1 MEQERKGEV
10 SIGMYTYNHNSDSG
24 FDVHEIYVKRSRFR
38 VLLSYIGMVFLL
50 ASVCQLYLSKEG
62 LSTGSVW
69 SIAFGIL
76 VAKCLQYKPV
86 KKESVVIMPTFG
98 VQLEIHFWSGRVH
111 RRFVPIGKILKPLLN
126 ECVTPVTCYWSL
138 ALLLRDEEELRL
150 VFQSVELDAAAY
162 TAVVDD
168 DDADAGSVAVVT
180 TPMVPATGSWR
191 AAAAAARRCEAWEE
205 GSTAAA
211 EGRRYL
217 CLTMSART
225 AASSASRAW
234 TCCCKVRMAPM
245 QPYTG
250 SRSRRLASYTR
261 LFAASPRWLSC
272 TSCNDDDDDG

>member
-1 MEQERKGEV
+1 MPGRQQAASETMEQERKGEV

-24 FDVHEIYVKRSRFR
+24 FDVHEIYVKRSRFW

-150 VFQSVELDAAAY
+150 VFQVKFICSNLLLRDQRKIQSPIELNLQKSHPP
-162 TAVVDD
+162 VK
-168 DDADAGSVAVVT
+168 
-180 TPMVPATGSWR
+180 MLVPVWKA
-191 AAAAAARRCEAWEE
+191 
-205 GSTAAA
+205 
-211 EGRRYL
+211 L
-217 CLTMSART
+217 CKFLNSGCQT
-225 AASSASRAW
+225 SSAVSE
-234 TCCCKVRMAPM
+234 PN
-245 QPYTG
+245 
-250 SRSRRLASYTR
+250 RSET
-261 LFAASPRWLSC
+261 
-272 TSCNDDDDDG
+272 